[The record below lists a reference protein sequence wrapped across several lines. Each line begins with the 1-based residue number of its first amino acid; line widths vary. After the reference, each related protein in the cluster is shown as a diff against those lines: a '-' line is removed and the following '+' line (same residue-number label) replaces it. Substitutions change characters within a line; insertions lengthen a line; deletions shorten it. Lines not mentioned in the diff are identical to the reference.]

1 LRRARHW
8 LDHVRMQVL
17 LIRHAV
23 AAPHDAA
30 PSDAD
35 RALTREGSKRF
46 RQVVRGLERLGLG
59 LDRVFHSPWLRAV
72 QTAELLEPV
81 LADELGRVLQAT
93 PLLTETPGDEL
104 LALAQGLPA
113 EARVGFV
120 GHEPWTSE
128 LLALLVTGATA
139 HAGRVPF
146 KKGGVAWLTGDVQP
160 GGMTLQAML
169 PPRVLRRIRR
179 GA

>member
-1 LRRARHW
+1 
-8 LDHVRMQVL
+8 MEVL
-17 LIRHAV
+17 LIRHAI

-46 RQVVRGLERLGLG
+46 RQVVRGMQRLGLG
-59 LDRVFHSPWLRAV
+59 LDHVFHSPWLRAV

-81 LADELGRVLQAT
+81 LAAELGRVLQAT
-93 PLLTETPGDEL
+93 PLLTATPGEAL

-113 EARVGFV
+113 DARVGFV
-120 GHEPWTSE
+120 GHEPWMAE

-139 HAGRVPF
+139 HAERLTF
-146 KKGGVAWLTGDVQP
+146 KKGGVAWLTGEVQP

-179 GA
+179 PS

>member
-1 LRRARHW
+1 MAG
-8 LDHVRMQVL
+8 MEVL

-35 RALTREGSKRF
+35 RALTHEGSKRF

-59 LDRVFHSPWLRAV
+59 LDHVFHSPWLRAV

-93 PLLTETPGDEL
+93 PLLTETPGEAL
-104 LALAQGLPA
+104 LGLAQGLPGD
-113 EARVGFV
+113 ARVGFV
-120 GHEPWTSE
+120 GHEPWMGE
-128 LLALLVTGATA
+128 LLALLCTGATA
-139 HAGRVPF
+139 HAGRMPF
-146 KKGGVAWLTGDVQP
+146 KKGGVAWLSGDARP

-169 PPRVLRRIRR
+169 PPGVLRRIRR
-179 GA
+179 PR

>member
-1 LRRARHW
+1 
-8 LDHVRMQVL
+8 MEVL

-23 AAPHDAA
+23 AVPHDAA

-35 RALTREGSKRF
+35 RALTHEGSKRF

-59 LDRVFHSPWLRAV
+59 LDHVFHSPWLRAV

-81 LADELGRVLQAT
+81 LAGELGRVLQT
-93 PLLTETPGDEL
+93 TTLLTETPGEAL
-104 LALAQGLPA
+104 LGLAQGLPGD
-113 EARVGFV
+113 ARVGFV
-120 GHEPWTSE
+120 GHEPWMSE
-128 LLALLVTGATA
+128 LLALLCTGATA
-139 HAGRVPF
+139 HAGRMPF
-146 KKGGVAWLTGDVQP
+146 KKGGVAWLSGDARP

-179 GA
+179 PS